1 MSKTLALILCIG
13 TFLLVQLVTWFQL
26 NGQFVWPWFKNN
38 VFLLCLLGIPI
49 SWGYIE
55 ATRLSFIAFE
65 GILWPGRLL
74 GFGMGMLSFAVLA
87 NVFLGEDENNTQTG
101 LYGINIHRATGRQG
115 GTSTRVDKWSAGCQ
129 VIANNND
136 WHCFLDI
143 CQTAREIWGNNFTYT
158 LIESRDIS

>member
-1 MSKTLALILCIG
+1 MSKTIALILCVS
-13 TFLLVQLVTWFQL
+13 TFLLVQIVTWFQL

-55 ATRLSFIAFE
+55 ATRLSFIAFD

-87 NVFLGEDENNTQTG
+87 NIFLGEG
-101 LYGINIHRATGRQG
+101 LTAKTITSLILAT
-115 GTSTRVDKWSAGCQ
+115 VLVCMQ
-129 VIANNND
+129 VF
-136 WHCFLDI
+136 WK
-143 CQTAREIWGNNFTYT
+143 
-158 LIESRDIS
+158 

>member
-1 MSKTLALILCIG
+1 MENINQMSKLTALILCIG

-49 SWGYIE
+49 SWLYIE
-55 ATRLSFIAFE
+55 ATRLGFIAFD

-87 NVFLGEDENNTQTG
+87 YIFLGEG
-101 LYGINIHRATGRQG
+101 LTAKTITSLILAT
-115 GTSTRVDKWSAGCQ
+115 VLVCIQ
-129 VIANNND
+129 VF
-136 WHCFLDI
+136 WK
-143 CQTAREIWGNNFTYT
+143 
-158 LIESRDIS
+158 